1 VNRIGACYVYWRMR
15 RLAFVLALAACSSK
29 PAMTQPD
36 PATPPPAVPA
46 PDPAPA
52 ADSDAGSGSDAPAQ
66 GSANAG
72 PKLGEPCG
80 ANDAC
85 GEGSCVTYYGIAGPR
100 GPAFKS
106 CEIKCDGGTP
116 CAGGRKCTTIADG
129 PGLVCR

>member
-1 VNRIGACYVYWRMR
+1 M
-15 RLAFVLALAACSSK
+15 RLAFVLALAGCSSK

-36 PATPPPAVPA
+36 PATPPPAAPV
-46 PDPAPA
+46 PDPVPP
-52 ADSDAGSGSDAPAQ
+52 AGSGSDATPAPTQ
-66 GSANAG
+66 GSAAAG

-116 CAGGRKCTTIADG
+116 CADGRKCTTIADG
-129 PGLVCR
+129 PGQVCR

>member
-1 VNRIGACYVYWRMR
+1 M

-29 PAMTQPD
+29 PPMTTPD
-36 PATPPPAVPA
+36 PATPPPAA
-46 PDPAPA
+46 PAPA
-52 ADSDAGSGSDAPAQ
+52 PAGSDADSDSAPMPTQ
-66 GSANAG
+66 GSAAAG

-106 CEIKCDGGTP
+106 CEIKCDGGAP
-116 CAGGRKCTTIADG
+116 CADDRKCTTIADG
-129 PGLVCR
+129 PGQVCR

>member
-1 VNRIGACYVYWRMR
+1 MM
-15 RLAFVLALAACSSK
+15 RLAFVLAFAGCSPK

-36 PATPPPAVPA
+36 PAPPPPAAPA
-46 PDPAPA
+46 PIPAPA
-52 ADSDAGSGSDAPAQ
+52 TGSADGSSAGSDAAPPAQ
-66 GSANAG
+66 DSAVAG

-116 CAGGRKCTTIADG
+116 CADGRTCTTIADG
-129 PGLVCR
+129 PGQVCRSPVP

>member
-1 VNRIGACYVYWRMR
+1 MY
-15 RLAFVLALAACSSK
+15 RLAFVLALAACSSR

-52 ADSDAGSGSDAPAQ
+52 AGSGSDATPAQ
-66 GSANAG
+66 GSAAAG
-72 PKLGEPCG
+72 PKLGETCG

-85 GEGSCVTYYGIAGPR
+85 GEGTCVTYYGIAGPR

-106 CEIKCDGGTP
+106 CEIKCDDKTP
-116 CAGGRKCTTIADG
+116 CDDGRKCTTIADG
-129 PGLVCR
+129 PGQVCR